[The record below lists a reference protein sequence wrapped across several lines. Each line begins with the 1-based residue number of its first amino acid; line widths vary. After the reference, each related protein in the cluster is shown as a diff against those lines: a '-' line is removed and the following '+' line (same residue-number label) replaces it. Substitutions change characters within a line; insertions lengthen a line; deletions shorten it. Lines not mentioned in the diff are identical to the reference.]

1 MPRAPSSGFL
11 SHDGFSAEL
20 VKLLVSVW
28 SASGTYPHDAPVD
41 NRPRP
46 QPHGLR
52 PIPGEAQMD
61 EIVCANTAFRYWRC
75 PPQVRDLYP
84 RLPNSEDGWR
94 ALSQAPF
101 VTDVLKTPIIA
112 VASPGCNHH
121 SGLRST
127 IRWEGAS
134 DAGTTIDTNLGFSVT
149 NPLNTLFTMT
159 RFVSQID
166 LVLAMYELCG
176 WFSVFEPAPAAEM
189 QLKMAV
195 EENRNSSTQNLFE
208 LGEGEDEV
216 PWKRV
221 YARATVKDPENDSQ
235 TSKREDGRE
244 VTKLKGTSIW
254 MRKPLIE
261 LSDLHRFA
269 DKVKSQM
276 WGKQF
281 YDAAQQVIG
290 IAASP
295 LEVAGVLLLSR
306 SRRLGGA
313 GFRYVYLND
322 LTPLSMAAQSI
333 AGQKV
338 CYGDIVIVNPILM
351 KAVIIEI
358 QGEVI
363 HGSGAALDHD
373 AERMTALQSMG
384 FDVFLVTHDMLND
397 SKQLDTIVR
406 SVCDRLGIRYKA
418 KTEAMK
424 SAETRLRANVL
435 CNWLEIGISRR
446 QGTRTT

>member
-1 MPRAPSSGFL
+1 
-11 SHDGFSAEL
+11 
-20 VKLLVSVW
+20 
-28 SASGTYPHDAPVD
+28 
-41 NRPRP
+41 
-46 QPHGLR
+46 
-52 PIPGEAQMD
+52 MD

-84 RLPNSEDGWR
+84 RLPNAEDGWR

-101 VTDVLKTPIIA
+101 VVDVLKTPIIA
-112 VASPGCNHH
+112 VASPGCCNHH

-127 IRWEGAS
+127 IRWEGIS
-134 DAGTTIDTNLGFSVT
+134 DAGTTIDTPLGFSVT

-176 WFSVFEPAPAAEM
+176 WFSVFEPTPAAEM
-189 QLKMAV
+189 QLKMAA
-195 EENRNSSTQNLFE
+195 EENRNSGTLDLSE

-221 YARATVKDPENDSQ
+221 YARATVKAPDNEGQ
-235 TSKREDGRE
+235 TNKREDGRE
-244 VTKLKGTSIW
+244 VTKLKGTSLW

-295 LEVAGVLLLSR
+295 LEVAGVMLLSR

-322 LTPLSMAAQSI
+322 LTPLSVAAQSI

-363 HGSGAALDHD
+363 HGSGAVLNHD

-384 FDVFLVTHDMLND
+384 FDVFLVTHNMLND
-397 SKQLDTIVR
+397 KKQLDAIFK
-406 SVCDRLGIRYKA
+406 SVCNRLGVRYKA
-418 KTEAMK
+418 KTGAMRH
-424 SAETRLRANVL
+424 AETRLRANVL
-435 CNWLEIGISRR
+435 CNWLEIGN
-446 QGTRTT
+446 

>member
-1 MPRAPSSGFL
+1 
-11 SHDGFSAEL
+11 
-20 VKLLVSVW
+20 
-28 SASGTYPHDAPVD
+28 
-41 NRPRP
+41 
-46 QPHGLR
+46 
-52 PIPGEAQMD
+52 MD

-75 PPQVRDLYP
+75 PPQVRGLYP

-94 ALSQAPF
+94 ALSRSPF
-101 VTDVLKTPIIA
+101 VNDVLKTPITA
-112 VASPGCNHH
+112 VASSGCCNHH

-134 DAGTTIDTNLGFSVT
+134 DAGTTIDTHLGFSVT

-176 WFSVFEPAPAAEM
+176 WFSVFEPTPAAEM
-189 QLKMAV
+189 QLKMAAK
-195 EENRNSSTQNLFE
+195 EIHQSSTQDLFE
-208 LGEGEDEV
+208 LDEGEDEA

-221 YARATVKDPENDSQ
+221 YARATVKDPDNDSQ
-235 TSKREDGRE
+235 PSKREDGRE
-244 VTKLKGTSIW
+244 VTKLKGTTLW

-295 LEVAGVLLLSR
+295 LEVAGILLFNR
-306 SRRLGGA
+306 PRRLGGA
-313 GFRYVYLND
+313 GFTNVHAND
-322 LTPLSMAAQSI
+322 LTPLSISAQSI

-338 CYGDIVIVNPILM
+338 CYGDIVIVNSILM
-351 KAVIIEI
+351 KAVILEI

-363 HGSGAALDHD
+363 HGSGAILDHD

-384 FDVFLVTHDMLND
+384 FDVLLVTHDMLND

-435 CNWLEIGISRR
+435 CNWLEIGN
-446 QGTRTT
+446 

>member
-1 MPRAPSSGFL
+1 MPRASSSGFL

-52 PIPGEAQMD
+52 PLPGEAQMD

-84 RLPNSEDGWR
+84 RLPNSEEGWR
-94 ALSQAPF
+94 ALSQASF

-112 VASPGCNHH
+112 VASPGCCNHH

-134 DAGTTIDTNLGFSVT
+134 DVSTTIDTHLGFCVT

-195 EENRNSSTQNLFE
+195 EENRNSSTQDLFE

-221 YARATVKDPENDSQ
+221 YARATVKAPDNEGQSNM
-235 TSKREDGRE
+235 REDGRE
-244 VTKLKGTSIW
+244 VTKLKGTSLW

-281 YDAAQQVIG
+281 YDATQQVIG

-322 LTPLSMAAQSI
+322 LTPLSVAAQSI

-338 CYGDIVIVNPILM
+338 CYGDIVIVKPILM

-363 HGSGAALDHD
+363 HGSGAVLDHD

-397 SKQLDTIVR
+397 SKQLDTIIK
-406 SVCDRLGIRYKA
+406 SVCSRLGIQYKA
-418 KTEAMK
+418 KSEAMK
-424 SAETRLRANVL
+424 RAETRLRANVL
-435 CNWLEIGISRR
+435 CNWLEIGN
-446 QGTRTT
+446 

>member
-1 MPRAPSSGFL
+1 MPRVSSSGFL

-127 IRWEGAS
+127 IRWKGAS

-244 VTKLKGTSIW
+244 VTKLKGTSLW

-363 HGSGAALDHD
+363 HGSGAVLDHD

-446 QGTRTT
+446 QGARTT